1 MEKRREKK
9 GRILQINNAGSAI
22 VTVIVVVAFVS
33 ILATT
38 ILYVSGMNFYMKMTD
53 LKTKVSFYE
62 AETALEEIKAL
73 LEAEVSRASAEA
85 YTETMINYA
94 ASEGSVRAY
103 QYQNRF
109 LSILQDNFAARTKD
123 PANPDITLYT
133 YSEVL
138 QSIAAVS
145 YTGEGLTA
153 PTVACSEAGIEIKEN
168 YAVLSG
174 VTLSYTDAE
183 GYVTEITT
191 DYVIKVPQIEWSV
204 DRAETTWTD
213 GDVVGRKT
221 VDMAD
226 CVQYYNWIK
235 K

>member
-1 MEKRREKK
+1 MR
-9 GRILQINNAGSAI
+9 SAI
-22 VTVIVVVAFVS
+22 VTVIVVIAFVS

-62 AETALEEIKAL
+62 AETALEEIKAV

-94 ASEGSVRAY
+94 SSEGGVRAY

-109 LSILQDNFAARTKD
+109 LEILRSEFEAKTKD
-123 PANPDITLYT
+123 PGNPGVTLYT
-133 YSEVL
+133 YSQVL
-138 QSIAAVS
+138 QNIVNTN
-145 YTGEGLTA
+145 YVGEGLLP
-153 PTVACSEAGIEIKEN
+153 PTITCAETGIEIREN

-174 VTLSYTDAE
+174 VELSYTDAE
-183 GYVTEITT
+183 GYVTQIST
-191 DYVIKVPQIEWSV
+191 DYVINVPQIEWSV
-204 DRAETTWTD
+204 DKAETTWTD
-213 GDVVGRKT
+213 GDLIERDT
-221 VDMAD
+221 VDMSD